1 MGGPS
6 PGLRVGPAMTRQSR
20 TGVRTFRKLFPPLS
34 VLPHVYA
41 EADTEGAARQTTI
54 HWEGGGHNAWE
65 WLYLAPHH
73 A

>member
-41 EADTEGAARQTTI
+41 EADTEATACQTTI
-54 HWEGGGHNAWE
+54 H
-65 WLYLAPHH
+65 
-73 A
+73 